1 MGILILQMADSINYL
16 SVFKKSATRAGQRY
30 MPFLSAD
37 MPNIQLRYSRFIDAL
52 LLNNTYFEALKI
64 ANKQLAVYCYD
75 THCFKPKKV
84 AKSIDPFI
92 SYIYDGIENI
102 TIDFNDLSPIND
114 YKSFVNRVK
123 NLIEN
128 KQFHYRHL
136 RYKDGIESKEKE
148 HYRYIENKYHDLYS
162 TVESIENQLDY
173 FKLQFLEKPYF
184 VVLGEAGIGKTHF
197 LLDTTKILIEH
208 ETHALVFLGEIFK
221 SDDSI
226 LEIIKKE
233 LRISLSDADFLGE
246 LNEIAIGSN
255 TRFLIEIDAI
265 NEIDINADTI
275 KEKLDV
281 FMSEIKKFQHI
292 AVVLSCRTPYQHQL
306 IPDLYDFFVFE
317 LPGLPQDEALKQFSL
332 AFDIQ
337 PIELPYVMHELS
349 NPLFLKTMFETITLE
364 KNRDSSL
371 QVSMLLAKGNESIK
385 ELFEKY
391 IIEYSIHIFK
401 AKKHRLLLWNE
412 VIKPMCKLNYEGL
425 LQDKQYELTEASV
438 IELVDRNITRDI
450 LIEADIPDSKSF
462 IDLLV
467 NIGIFRRD
475 IDYKSKQEVLKVTYQ
490 KLYDYLMARYIF
502 EVMPNTKKHS
512 KEEVSEAYQ
521 QLIEHFK
528 YFSFIEALIVEFP
541 TRNGQA
547 EVFDFLSED
556 FLNIHGNN
564 LLRSFID
571 GLIWRDYR
579 SFSDR
584 TRDLI
589 NHALKIDFDSTLE
602 CLFVLATKPSHP
614 FTEKTF
620 AFLQRPTMKER
631 DLTLGMF
638 LKHRLSDDNPI
649 GLHLQWL
656 YEHDK
661 SKIEISYAANL
672 FIYLQWFLTLPVQ
685 DTRDQVTNILV
696 DLGTVHLEA
705 LFIHISKNHMNINDD
720 YVNERMIAALYG
732 SMMRLRSDQT
742 KHDLFEQISF
752 WFYDQY
758 FVNFTTYHIVI
769 LDYIK
774 SIIELTLTV
783 RPDFS
788 IDKERVFKFDIHQKN
803 DFWRLPSYS
812 KCKEF
817 LKSHSLY
824 MEPMRMDFTNYTIG
838 HLFPGRPNY
847 GHTKNYDA
855 AVLAIN
861 NRVHELGWNSTD
873 FASLDKEFSNYYGRI
888 GTNRI
893 ERYGKKY
900 SWISYYEYAG
910 YLLSTGQINP
920 RDFSKEGNEGEFERF
935 WAQGVDPTF
944 PSIEKLVSNERF
956 LDTLTDKNIENNMAN
971 NEWIVIYGFARDK
984 FNKWV
989 EYSIGTSF
997 SSTADSFQYA
1007 RGYKTFFG
1015 ELFWSETLF
1024 TNSQFDICCN
1034 CGSADYESEY
1044 STKFDL
1050 MIVTK
1055 EIANE
1060 LGMNIDFAKN
1070 MFVDKDGNQALKLFK
1085 FKNDEEV
1092 QEFTLMKRSLLEEYQ
1107 NKHGFTLFM
1116 TFEKDDRQNELE
1128 CFKKK
1133 YNFPVRKNL
1142 FQKFFEF
1149 MDNMIHIF
1157 RNNMPKWKN
1166 TKIRMAIQN
1175 G

>member
-1 MGILILQMADSINYL
+1 MNSIIYEKI
-16 SVFKKSATRAGQRY
+16 FIRSATRAGQRY

-37 MPNIQLRYSRFIDAL
+37 MPNIQLKYSRYIDAL
-52 LLNNTYFEALKI
+52 LLNERYVDSLKLV
-64 ANKQLAVYCYD
+64 NKKLAEYCYD

-92 SYIYDGIENI
+92 SNIYEGIENI
-102 TIDFNDLSPIND
+102 SIDLNDLTRIND
-114 YKSFVNRVK
+114 YKNFVNRVK

-128 KQFHYRHL
+128 KRFHYQHL
-136 RYKDGIESKEKE
+136 RYKDGIESKDKE
-148 HYRYIENKYHDLYS
+148 HYGYLENKYHDLFD
-162 TVESIENQLDY
+162 TIESIENQLDY
-173 FKLQFLEKPYF
+173 LKHQFLEKPYF
-184 VVLGEAGIGKTHF
+184 LVLGEAGIGKTHF
-197 LLDTTKILIEH
+197 LLDTTKVLIEH
-208 ETHALVFLGEIFK
+208 QTHALIFLGEIFK
-221 SDDSI
+221 NDDSI
-226 LEIIKKE
+226 LETIKKE
-233 LRISLSDADFLGE
+233 LCISLSDTDFLCE
-246 LNEIAIGSN
+246 LNEIAIRSN

-265 NEIDINADTI
+265 NEIDINAEKI
-275 KEKLDV
+275 KDKLDV
-281 FMSEIKKFQHI
+281 FISEIKKFQHI

-306 IPDLYDFFVFE
+306 IPNLYDFFVFV
-317 LPGLPQDEALKQFSL
+317 LPGLPQDEALRQFAL

-337 PIELPYVMHELS
+337 PIELPYIMHEMS

-371 QVSMLLAKGNESIK
+371 QVSKLLAKGNESIK

-391 IIEYSIHIFK
+391 IIEHSIHIFK
-401 AKKHRLLLWNE
+401 AKKHRLLLWND
-412 VIKPMCKLNYEGL
+412 VIKPMCKLNYDGL
-425 LQDKQYELTEASV
+425 LKDKQYELTEASV
-438 IELVDRNITRDI
+438 IAIVDENIATDI
-450 LIEADIPDSKSF
+450 LTKADIPDSKSLV
-462 IDLLV
+462 DLLV
-467 NIGIFRRD
+467 NIGILRRD
-475 IDYKSKQEVLKVTYQ
+475 IDYKSKQEILKVTYQ

-502 EVMPNTKKHS
+502 EVMPNTKS
-512 KEEVSEAYQ
+512 NVKEEISKAYEH
-521 QLIEHFK
+521 LIEEFK

-547 EVFDFLSED
+547 EVFDFLSRD
-556 FLNIHGNN
+556 FLKKYGSN
-564 LLRSFID
+564 LMRSFID

-584 TRDLI
+584 TRDFI
-589 NHALKIDFDSTLE
+589 NLALRIDFDTTLE

-614 FTEKTF
+614 FAEKTF

-661 SKIEISYAANL
+661 SKIDIRYAENL
-672 FIYLQWFLTLPVQ
+672 FIYLQWFLTLPIQ

-705 LFIHISKNHMNINDD
+705 LFSHISKNHMQIDDD
-720 YVNERMIAALYG
+720 YVNERLVGALYG
-732 SMMRLRSDQT
+732 AMMRLRSDET
-742 KHDLFEQISF
+742 KYDLFEQISS
-752 WFYDQY
+752 WLYDQY

-788 IDKERVFKFDIHQKN
+788 IDKERVFKFYIHQKN
-803 DFWRLPSYS
+803 DFWSLPSYS
-812 KCKEF
+812 KSKDF

-838 HLFPGRPNY
+838 HLFPGRSNY
-847 GHTKNYDA
+847 GHTKNYNA

-910 YLLSTGQINP
+910 YLVSTGQINP
-920 RDFSKEGNEGEFERF
+920 RDFRKEGSESEFERF

-944 PSIEKLVSNERF
+944 PSIDKFVRNERF
-956 LDTLTDKNIENNMAN
+956 LDILSDENIEKNIVND
-971 NEWIVIYGFARDK
+971 EWIVIYGFARDK
-984 FNKWV
+984 SNKWV

-997 SSTADSFQYA
+997 SSMSDSFQYA
-1007 RGYKTFFG
+1007 REYKTFFG

-1024 TNSQFDICCN
+1024 KNSQFDICCN
-1034 CGSADYESEY
+1034 YGSADYESEY

-1060 LGMNIDFAKN
+1060 LSIKIDFAEN
-1070 MFVDKDGNQALKLFK
+1070 LFVDSDGNQALKLFK

-1092 QEFTLMKRSLLEEYQ
+1092 QEFTLMKRSLIEEYQ
-1107 NKHGFTLFM
+1107 SKHGFTLFM
-1116 TFEKDDRQNELE
+1116 TFEKDNRQNERE

-1133 YNFPVRKNL
+1133 YNFPVRENVIQNL
-1142 FQKFFEF
+1142 FEF
-1149 MDNMIHIF
+1149 MSKIF
-1157 RNNMPKWKN
+1157 QMVRNRMPKWKD
-1166 TKIRMAIQN
+1166 TKIRLAIQN

>member
-1 MGILILQMADSINYL
+1 
-16 SVFKKSATRAGQRY
+16 
-30 MPFLSAD
+30 
-37 MPNIQLRYSRFIDAL
+37 
-52 LLNNTYFEALKI
+52 
-64 ANKQLAVYCYD
+64 
-75 THCFKPKKV
+75 
-84 AKSIDPFI
+84 
-92 SYIYDGIENI
+92 
-102 TIDFNDLSPIND
+102 
-114 YKSFVNRVK
+114 
-123 NLIEN
+123 
-128 KQFHYRHL
+128 
-136 RYKDGIESKEKE
+136 
-148 HYRYIENKYHDLYS
+148 
-162 TVESIENQLDY
+162 
-173 FKLQFLEKPYF
+173 
-184 VVLGEAGIGKTHF
+184 
-197 LLDTTKILIEH
+197 
-208 ETHALVFLGEIFK
+208 
-221 SDDSI
+221 
-226 LEIIKKE
+226 
-233 LRISLSDADFLGE
+233 
-246 LNEIAIGSN
+246 
-255 TRFLIEIDAI
+255 
-265 NEIDINADTI
+265 
-275 KEKLDV
+275 
-281 FMSEIKKFQHI
+281 
-292 AVVLSCRTPYQHQL
+292 
-306 IPDLYDFFVFE
+306 
-317 LPGLPQDEALKQFSL
+317 
-332 AFDIQ
+332 
-337 PIELPYVMHELS
+337 
-349 NPLFLKTMFETITLE
+349 
-364 KNRDSSL
+364 
-371 QVSMLLAKGNESIK
+371 
-385 ELFEKY
+385 
-391 IIEYSIHIFK
+391 
-401 AKKHRLLLWNE
+401 
-412 VIKPMCKLNYEGL
+412 MCKLNYDGL
-425 LQDKQYELTEASV
+425 LKDKQYELTEASV
-438 IELVDRNITRDI
+438 IAIMNDNIAPDI
-450 LIEADIPDSKSF
+450 LTKADIPDSKSLV
-462 IDLLV
+462 DLLV
-467 NIGIFRRD
+467 NIGILRRD
-475 IDYKSKQEVLKVTYQ
+475 IDYKSKQEILKVTYQ

-521 QLIEHFK
+521 YLIEHFK

-541 TRNGQA
+541 MRNEQA
-547 EVFDFLSED
+547 EVFDFLSKD
-556 FLNIHGNN
+556 FLKTHGNN
-564 LLRSFID
+564 LIRSFID

-589 NHALKIDFDSTLE
+589 NLALKIDFDTTLE

-620 AFLQRPTMKER
+620 AFLQRLTMKER

-705 LFIHISKNHMNINDD
+705 LFSHISKNHMIINDD
-720 YVNERMIAALYG
+720 YVNERLIGALYG

-774 SIIELTLTV
+774 SVVELTLTV

-788 IDKERVFKFDIHQKN
+788 IDKERVFKFDIYQKN

-817 LKSHSLY
+817 VKSHSLY

-847 GHTKNYDA
+847 GHTKNYNA

-910 YLLSTGQINP
+910 YLVSTGQINP
-920 RDFSKEGNEGEFERF
+920 RDFRKEGSEGEFERF
-935 WAQGVDPTF
+935 WVQGVDPTF
-944 PSIEKLVSNERF
+944 PLIDKFVSNERF
-956 LDTLTDKNIENNMAN
+956 LDILSDKNIENNMAN
-971 NEWIVIYGFARDK
+971 DKWMVIYGFARDK
-984 FNKWV
+984 SNKWV
-989 EYSIGTSF
+989 EYNIGTSF
-997 SSTADSFQYA
+997 SATADSFQYA

-1034 CGSADYESEY
+1034 YASADYESEY

-1055 EIANE
+1055 EIANR
-1060 LGMNIDFAKN
+1060 LGMKIDFAKN
-1070 MFVDKDGNQALKLFK
+1070 LFVDSDGNQA
-1085 FKNDEEV
+1085 
-1092 QEFTLMKRSLLEEYQ
+1092 
-1107 NKHGFTLFM
+1107 
-1116 TFEKDDRQNELE
+1116 
-1128 CFKKK
+1128 
-1133 YNFPVRKNL
+1133 
-1142 FQKFFEF
+1142 
-1149 MDNMIHIF
+1149 
-1157 RNNMPKWKN
+1157 
-1166 TKIRMAIQN
+1166 
-1175 G
+1175 